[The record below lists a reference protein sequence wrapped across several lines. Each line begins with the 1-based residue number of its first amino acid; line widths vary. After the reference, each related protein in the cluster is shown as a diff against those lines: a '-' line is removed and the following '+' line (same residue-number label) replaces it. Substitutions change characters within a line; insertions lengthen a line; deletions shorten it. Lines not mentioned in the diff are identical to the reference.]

1 MSFYRWPNCGTEKA
15 GNRQASQSVS
25 GRAGFESWN
34 LTNSQLW
41 LWRCWLSVNQSSEPE
56 KQTMVIIVRQCIVYT
71 SWLKKRFGRWVALA
85 IESISRVS
93 TTETR
98 ERIISTWLHLRYP
111 EMKKT
116 FLFLHFWLSL
126 KQVHKLQN
134 KDFFTEL
141 SIFLSHFTFELKTGL
156 LLLLLSH
163 FSHVRLCETMERS
176 LPGSSDH
183 GIL

>member
-1 MSFYRWPNCGTEKA
+1 
-15 GNRQASQSVS
+15 
-25 GRAGFESWN
+25 
-34 LTNSQLW
+34 
-41 LWRCWLSVNQSSEPE
+41 
-56 KQTMVIIVRQCIVYT
+56 
-71 SWLKKRFGRWVALA
+71 
-85 IESISRVS
+85 
-93 TTETR
+93 
-98 ERIISTWLHLRYP
+98 
-111 EMKKT
+111 MKKT